1 MTWRP
6 KIGSPVA
13 CRVCG
18 AAQQAPCVE
27 AGADGV
33 KRPMVGGLIHVDR
46 MLDEVNAAALAPK
59 GAAC

>member
-6 KIGSPVA
+6 LVGCPVE

-18 AAQQAPCVE
+18 AQPQMPCVE

-33 KRPMVGGLIHVDR
+33 KRPMVGGLIHVPR
-46 MLDEVNAAALAPK
+46 MLDEANAAALSPK
-59 GAAC
+59 GAA